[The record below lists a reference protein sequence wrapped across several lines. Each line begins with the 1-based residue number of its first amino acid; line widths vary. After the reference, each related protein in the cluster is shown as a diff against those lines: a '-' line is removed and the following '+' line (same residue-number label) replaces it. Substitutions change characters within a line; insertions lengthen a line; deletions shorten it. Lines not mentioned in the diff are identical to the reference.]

1 MRTEYLVYGVPD
13 LSQGIALVE
22 EKTGVCARFGGQ
34 HPGRGTHNALLAL
47 LGDRRYLEI
56 IALHLAPSGAPGL
69 LFPELRTLAQP
80 RLVAWAVAVDSLAD
94 IAQRAESA
102 KVENTDE
109 LTKGN
114 D

>member
-1 MRTEYLVYGVPD
+1 MRIEYLVYGVPD

-34 HPGRGTHNALLAL
+34 HPGRGTHNALS
-47 LGDRRYLEI
+47 GDRRYLEI
-56 IALHLAPSGAPGL
+56 VALHPTQSGAPGL
-69 LFPELRTLAQP
+69 LFPQLRALAQP

-94 IAQRAESA
+94 IAQLAEA
-102 KVENTDE
+102 ARVENTDE